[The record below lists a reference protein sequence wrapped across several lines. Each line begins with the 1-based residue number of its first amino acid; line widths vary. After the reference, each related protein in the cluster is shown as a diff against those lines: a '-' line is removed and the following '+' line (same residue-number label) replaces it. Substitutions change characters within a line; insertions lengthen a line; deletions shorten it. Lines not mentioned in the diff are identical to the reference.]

1 MRILVTGATGFVGRA
16 LILRLQRDGHAIR
29 ALVRSPRRARDLL
42 GAEVELAPV
51 DEGLGPALAG
61 CDAVVNL
68 AGESVAEG
76 RWTAARKRDLWDSR
90 VALTQ
95 SLVAAIAAAPER
107 PRVLVSAS
115 AVGYYGDRGD
125 EALTE
130 ASPPGRD
137 YLAQMCQA
145 WEAAAEAARE
155 HGVRVCCVRVSL
167 VLGVGGG
174 VFEKLRPIAR
184 AGLAGP
190 LGSGAQW
197 FPWIHLHDLVELF
210 ARALTDARFS
220 GPIVG
225 AAPEPV
231 TNRSF
236 TRALTRAL
244 GRWTFLPVPAW
255 ALRLALG
262 EAASALLA
270 GQRASSARA
279 SELDLQFNYPNLE
292 AALADL
298 CDPAAAPRFEAA
310 DAAPQ
315 SPYLRSRRATRALS
329 QDAEIQAP
337 LEGVA
342 AFFSRAENLG
352 PMTPAAATMTILT
365 PRPIAGGE
373 GAQVEY
379 TLRVG
384 PVRVR
389 WVTEFEV
396 WDLPRRFVDVQRRGP
411 FAAWWHEH
419 RFEASGAGTTRMAD
433 RVYYRTPFGPL
444 GWIAERLFVRPQLR
458 EIFRFRAHALRLR
471 FGLAPAA
478 R

>member
-51 DEGLGPALAG
+51 EEGIARAVAG
-61 CDAVVNL
+61 CDAIINL
-68 AGESVAEG
+68 AGESVAQG
-76 RWTAARKRDLWDSR
+76 RWTATRKRGLWDSR

-95 SLVAAIAAAPER
+95 SLVAAIAADPER

-145 WEAAAEAARE
+145 WESAAEAARE

-197 FPWIHLHDLVELF
+197 FPWIHLHDLVEIF
-210 ARALTDARFS
+210 ARAVSDARFS
-220 GPIVG
+220 GTIVG

-231 TNRSF
+231 TNRAF
-236 TRALTRAL
+236 TQALARAL

-279 SELDLQFNYPNLE
+279 AELDLRFVFPTLE

-298 CDPAAAPRFEAA
+298 CDPMVVPQFEAA
-310 DAAPQ
+310 AEVPP
-315 SPYLRSRRATRALS
+315 SPYLQARRATRALR
-329 QDAEIQAP
+329 QRAEIDAP
-337 LEGVA
+337 LESVA

-352 PMTPAAATMTILT
+352 PMTPASATMTIET
-365 PRPIAGGE
+365 PRPITGGA

-384 PVRVR
+384 PARVR

-411 FAAWWHEH
+411 FASWWHEH
-419 RFEASGAGTTRMAD
+419 RFEASGAGTTRMED
-433 RVYYRTPFGPL
+433 QVFYRTPLGPFG
-444 GWIAERLFVRPQLR
+444 WVAERLFVRPQLR

-471 FGLAPAA
+471 FGRAGG